1 MEDPRRLRRT
11 LEQRLT
17 LNSDLRKNFLAAL
30 EEHLQ
35 LPGVLH
41 AALKPMRVTTP
52 GLPLTG
58 DSFVRLLLNVAPI
71 QADLASSLLERL
83 PEFIDEA
90 DEEKDVATLLL
101 GQFRWCA
108 PAALV
113 PVAACLGQPYT
124 GRASSLRTALACES
138 LCCRWPLPPLP
149 GPLSA
154 GWTRSRTATA

>member
-35 LPGVLH
+35 LPDVLH
-41 AALKPMRVTTP
+41 AALKPMRVTTL

-71 QADLASSLLERL
+71 QTDLASSLLERL

-90 DEEKDVATLLL
+90 DDAKDVPTLLL

-108 PAALV
+108 GA
-113 PVAACLGQPYT
+113 VAAGRPLGPPACAPRPLLLRCRRRLPT
-124 GRASSLRTALACES
+124 SSPC
-138 LCCRWPLPPLP
+138 P
-149 GPLSA
+149 SA